1 MKLAHLRD
9 KSSLTPQQ
17 KLDLLNQSLTL
28 KDWNALNGRFN
39 TAKGKSDELKKA
51 ASENPGNKAHRA
63 LVGALA
69 LDPTKSDVWQ
79 TLTHTV
85 KGSQS
90 TQKTDEWVSW
100 TTMVRDW
107 TEDEIMAHLSSG
119 RFSQRECPD
128 TPGVWE
134 LKDNN
139 KVKVTKTLD
148 RTKEMARETKDQLKP
163 EEKEKTD
170 EEWSLAW
177 SAFASTNSFNDL
189 HLFGSGKGALA
200 LGKGEGKGKGIKNK
214 GNGDGKDPL
223 PDEKVDKKKLGSL
236 KSLVNRQLLVL
247 GNKGFEATEDK
258 VKAAAAKAKKAM
270 EPYKE
275 QLSNTE
281 GWTNAQHQETL
292 KKVTLLVESNKK
304 EFGS

>member
-139 KVKVTKTLD
+139 KVKG
-148 RTKEMARETKDQLKP
+148 
-163 EEKEKTD
+163 
-170 EEWSLAW
+170 
-177 SAFASTNSFNDL
+177 
-189 HLFGSGKGALA
+189 FGQD
-200 LGKGEGKGKGIKNK
+200 K
-214 GNGDGKDPL
+214 GNGKRDQRP
-223 PDEKVDKKKLGSL
+223 
-236 KSLVNRQLLVL
+236 
-247 GNKGFEATEDK
+247 
-258 VKAAAAKAKKAM
+258 AKA
-270 EPYKE
+270 
-275 QLSNTE
+275 
-281 GWTNAQHQETL
+281 
-292 KKVTLLVESNKK
+292 
-304 EFGS
+304 